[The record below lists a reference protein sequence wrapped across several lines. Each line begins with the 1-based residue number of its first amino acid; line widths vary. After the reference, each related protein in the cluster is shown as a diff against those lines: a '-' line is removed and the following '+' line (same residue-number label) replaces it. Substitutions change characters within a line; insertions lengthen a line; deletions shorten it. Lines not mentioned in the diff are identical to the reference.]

1 MKQNQKTLLKI
12 NRKIGAFFKTWMFL
26 MLFMIQIPHA
36 LYANGEQSKVSINVE
51 NTRLEEVLDEIHKQ
65 TNFNFIYND
74 KFLKNLN
81 SITLDM
87 SNAPLNLVLDECLK
101 GTKLTYEIQNGI
113 VVLVPIKPAPQI
125 KKVQKKEQK
134 PIKVSGTIIDER
146 GITLPGVTILIK
158 GTQTGLSSTLEGYFA
173 FEVDKENASLQFSFI
188 GMETLVIPVK
198 KMTKGMKIILR
209 EKSDNL
215 DEVVV
220 TGFIQT
226 TKRKITG
233 SVAVITQEAF
243 KNRPL
248 ATVDNILQGQ
258 VAGVSSSLSSGRP
271 GETAKI
277 RIRGTNTLSGNA
289 EPLWVVDGVP
299 LQSDLPEISSGQ
311 IKAGDFNDI
320 FNNGIAG
327 INPNDIENVT
337 ILKDASAAAIYGS
350 RAAGGVIVITTKRG
364 KVGKMQVN
372 YSTTFSVQ
380 MKPQKGA
387 NFMNAKEKLNWEQHI
402 WDEFSEEGYN
412 SGGDYPVI
420 GIVGMIRAGKEKFAG
435 LSLAEQNATIADM
448 SENSTDWL
456 DLLFQNSISQS
467 HYLSMSGGQNTTTYY
482 VSLGY
487 SDNQGLVKK
496 TDYSRYTVNAKINM
510 KPSDKLNIGFT
521 FDLAKQE
528 SNGPSMNVDPF
539 KYAYFANPYETPYND
554 DGSYRADYTYSKLSK
569 INGGYDPNQAPNG
582 FNILREMNETSSLAE
597 NFSSNIR
604 ASLNYTISEKLSFN
618 GLAAYSFT
626 NNGSDNINGI
636 ETSTAYR
643 DRLSFDT
650 NNRERTYGSITQS
663 NNNNNSYNM
672 RGYFNY
678 RHEFDEN
685 NKISALAGSEVRG
698 SKSKSTYTK
707 RYGYDPVTG
716 NSSIPLPYRPSKGNM
731 IDYSIIE
738 SLGNIIDG
746 LSGQSISETSFASF
760 YASFDYYYSNKYA
773 LSTSFRVDGSN
784 NFGSN
789 EQFNPTW
796 SLGGAWHISEEDFM
810 YNYRNVINRLSLKV
824 ATGYTG
830 NINKSVSPQLIMDY
844 NQAFRKIGNQSYRMG
859 SVRSAPNPNLKW
871 EQTRDMKI
879 GLEFALFNSRI
890 SGLTEAYYRLST
902 AVVSPIP
909 VSFSTGFS
917 SQGFNTSEIENKGLE
932 FSLSTVNVKTKD
944 FTFRSSFNIAWNVN
958 KLKKINAPEGTY
970 VNAERVGY
978 PLGSIFGGKV
988 TGIDPVSGLY
998 TFKLRP
1004 DAKINSATDL
1014 SNPDNYKFYLGT
1026 STAPVTGGFSVNLSY
1041 KNISMNLG
1049 GSYSIGAKIENNI
1062 SSPVSYS
1069 TVNKQTGIS
1078 RSYRPPYL
1086 TDIYVSHLNVPRDI
1100 TSVWTPENPNS
1111 SNYARLLD
1119 RYGDTA
1125 ILGLTNP
1132 SSSTTTRGAFLED
1145 VSFLRFRSVSLSYS
1159 LPDRLLRKLK
1169 LSSVSF
1175 TYSVNNILTWTN
1187 YSGIDPE
1194 TPGAV
1199 YPISRSMSF
1208 GFNVGF

>member
-1 MKQNQKTLLKI
+1 
-12 NRKIGAFFKTWMFL
+12 MFITIL
-26 MLFMIQIPHA
+26 IPHT
-36 LYANGEQSKVSINVE
+36 LYANGGQSKVSINVE
-51 NTRLEEVLDEIHKQ
+51 NTPLEEVLDEIHKQ

-113 VVLVPIKPAPQI
+113 VVLVPIKPAPQV
-125 KKVQKKEQK
+125 KKVQKKELK
-134 PIKVSGTIIDER
+134 KAKVSGIIIDER
-146 GITLPGVTILIK
+146 GVTLPGVTILVK
-158 GTQTGLSSTLEGYFA
+158 GTGTGLSSTLEGRFE
-173 FEVDKENASLQFSFI
+173 FEVDDENTSLQFSFI
-188 GMETLVIPVK
+188 GMETLVVPVK
-198 KMTKGMKIILR
+198 KMTKGMKIILK

-220 TGFIQT
+220 TGFVQT

-233 SVAVITQEAF
+233 SVAVIGRKEFQ
-243 KNRPL
+243 NRPL

-271 GETAKI
+271 GETAKV

-299 LQSDLPEISSGQ
+299 LQSDLPKISSGQ

-350 RAAGGVIVITTKRG
+350 RAAGGVIVITTKKG

-372 YSTTFSVQ
+372 YSTNFSVQ
-380 MKPQKGA
+380 MKPQQGA
-387 NFMNAKEKLNWEQHI
+387 NFMNTKEKLSWEQHI
-402 WDEFSEEGYN
+402 WDEFSEEGFK

-420 GIVGMIRAGKEKFAG
+420 GIVGMIRSGKDKFAG
-435 LSLAEQNATIADM
+435 MSLNEQNATIAGM

-467 HYLSMSGGQNTTTYY
+467 HYLSMSGGQNRTTYY

-496 TDYSRYTVNAKINM
+496 TDYSRYTVNAKIDM
-510 KPSDKLNIGFT
+510 KPSDKLSLGFI
-521 FDLAKQE
+521 FDMAKQE

-539 KYAYFANPYETPYND
+539 KYAYFANPYETPYNE
-554 DGSYRADYTYSKLSK
+554 DGSYKADYSYRKLKK
-569 INGGYDPNQAPNG
+569 INGGYDPSQAPNG
-582 FNILREMNETSSLAE
+582 FNILRELNETSSLAE

-604 ASLNYTISEKLSFN
+604 ANLNYTISEKISFN
-618 GLAAYSFT
+618 GLAAYSYT
-626 NNGSDNINGI
+626 NNSSDNINGI
-636 ETSTAYR
+636 ETTAAYQ
-643 DRLSFDT
+643 DRLSFDS
-650 NNRERTYGSITQS
+650 NNPEKTYGSITQANT
-663 NNNNNSYNM
+663 NNYSYNM
-672 RGYFNY
+672 RGYFSF

-685 NKISALAGSEVRG
+685 NKISALAGSEIRG
-698 SKSKSTYTK
+698 SKSKSVYAK

-716 NSSIPLPYRPSKGNM
+716 NSSFPIPKRPANGNM
-731 IDYSIIE
+731 VDYSLIE
-738 SLGNIIDG
+738 SLGNIVDG
-746 LSGQSISETSFASF
+746 LTGQSISENSFASF
-760 YASFDYYYSNKYA
+760 YGSLDYYYSNKYA
-773 LSTSFRVDGSN
+773 LSTSFRIDGSN
-784 NFGSN
+784 NFGSD

-810 YNYRNVINRLSLKV
+810 DKYRKVINRLSLKV
-824 ATGYTG
+824 ATGFTG
-830 NINKSVSPQLIMDY
+830 NINKSVSPQLIMNY
-844 NQAFRKIGNQSYRMG
+844 NNAFRKIGDKSYRMG
-859 SVRSAPNPNLKW
+859 SIGNAPNPNLKW
-871 EQTRDMKI
+871 EKTRDVKV
-879 GLEFALFNSRI
+879 GLDFALFNSRI
-890 SGLTEAYYRLST
+890 SGLAEAYYRLST
-902 AVVSPIP
+902 AVVSSVP
-909 VSFSTGFS
+909 VAYSTGFN
-917 SQGFNTSEIENKGLE
+917 SQGFNTSEIENKGVE
-932 FSLSTVNVKTKD
+932 FSLNTLNVKTKN
-944 FTFRSSFNIAWNVN
+944 FTFRTSMNIAWNVN
-958 KLKKINAPEGTY
+958 KLKKINAPSGTY

-988 TGIDPVSGLY
+988 SGVDPVSGLY

-1004 DAKINSATDL
+1004 DAIINSSTDL
-1014 SNPDNYKFYLGT
+1014 NNSDNYKFYLGT
-1026 STAPVTGGFSVNLSY
+1026 STAPVTGGFSVSLAY

-1049 GSYSIGAKIENNI
+1049 GSYSVGAKIENNI

-1069 TVNKQTGIS
+1069 TVDKNASIS
-1078 RSYRPPYL
+1078 SAYRPAYL
-1086 TDIYVSHLNVPRDI
+1086 TDIYMSHLNVPKDI
-1100 TSVWTPENPNS
+1100 TSVWTTDNS
-1111 SNYARLLD
+1111 NSPKYARLLD
-1119 RYGDTA
+1119 YYGDTA

-1132 SSSTTTRGAFLED
+1132 SSSTTTKGAFLED
-1145 VSFLRFRSVSLSYS
+1145 VSFLRFRSISLSYS
-1159 LPDRLLRKLK
+1159 LPDNLLRRIK

-1175 TYSVNNILTWTN
+1175 TCSLNNFFTWTN

-1194 TPGAV
+1194 APGAV

-1208 GFNVGF
+1208 GLNVGF